1 MTAYAAVLEARDL
14 AEKEVTILR
23 RVLLKKGASV
33 KTAGTVSASQN
44 TKRVKLVRKKKA

>member
-14 AEKEVTILR
+14 AEKQVTILR

-33 KTAGTVSASQN
+33 KIAGTASASPN
-44 TKRVKLVRKKKA
+44 PKRVKLVRKKKA